1 MRKNRAEDV
10 MKKETENWW
19 KQANRDL
26 ESAKKIME
34 LGEYH
39 VCAFLSQQAVEKALK
54 ALLIDRTG
62 NFPRIHDVVEL
73 SRRVRAP
80 IEITELCATINP
92 AYTST
97 RYPDVASDSDF
108 DKGEVED
115 ILKSA
120 KEILEWIKKELKL

>member
-1 MRKNRAEDV
+1 MRE
-10 MKKETENWW
+10 ETENWW

-26 ESAKKIME
+26 ESAKRIME

-73 SRRVRAP
+73 SRRVKAP
-80 IEITELCATINP
+80 SKITELCAMINP

-97 RYPDVASDSDF
+97 RYPDVASDF

-120 KEILEWIKKELKL
+120 KEILEWTKKELKLLESSESS

>member
-1 MRKNRAEDV
+1 MR
-10 MKKETENWW
+10 KETENWW

-26 ESAKKIME
+26 GSAKRIME

-73 SRRVRAP
+73 SRRVKAP
-80 IEITELCATINP
+80 SKITELCAPINP

-97 RYPDVASDSDF
+97 RYPDVASDF
-108 DKGEVED
+108 DKVEVEE
-115 ILKSA
+115 IVISA
-120 KEILEWIKKELKL
+120 EEILEWIKKELKL

>member
-1 MRKNRAEDV
+1 

-19 KQANRDL
+19 KQANRDF
-26 ESAKKIME
+26 ESAKRIME
-34 LGEYH
+34 LGEYY
-39 VCAFLSQQAVEKALK
+39 VCAFLFQQAVEKALK

-73 SRRVRAP
+73 SRRVKAP
-80 IEITELCATINP
+80 LKIVELCALINP

-97 RYPDVASDSDF
+97 RYPDVASDF
-108 DKGEVED
+108 DKGEVEE

-120 KEILEWIKKELKL
+120 KEILEWTKKELKL

>member
-1 MRKNRAEDV
+1 

-26 ESAKKIME
+26 ESARRIME

-39 VCAFLSQQAVEKALK
+39 VCAFLSQQAVEKAFK
-54 ALLIDRTG
+54 ALLIEVTG

-73 SRRVRAP
+73 SRRVKGPSR
-80 IEITELCATINP
+80 IMELCAGINP

-97 RYPDVASDSDF
+97 RYPDVASEF
-108 DKGEVED
+108 DKAEVED
-115 ILKSA
+115 IMKSA
-120 KEILEWIKKELKL
+120 KEILEWTKKELKL